1 MTGLSVLYASQAMK
15 DRGGADVPDRN
26 KVSRLR
32 EVYWLKGVAPSGPKS
47 SLKMQLYW
55 RPDQRELGR
64 RADLPGDGFAYVA
77 TMFPSADASFEWFE
91 VTEVFATVPPEQ
103 INAAMKARNGI
114 ASKQPVDFDDFL
126 GMLRK
131 GRPSRVEQRKA
142 ADAVIAQTE
151 MKLRKSSYRELMEQ
165 YGYGTLVV
173 GLPLWFA
180 VLPEDP
186 WRAENALDDFYTRTS
201 LGLNEL
207 KQRVLERRD
216 CPFRRIRVTWDTTP
230 EAWREW
236 SRRRSAAYDDAA
248 NTSLEN
254 PIPVAKMMALFS
266 ESLDRTISKTECPDS
281 ETPSMSLLIEK
292 KTQKT
297 RRGRGP
303 YPEMVVLLGQI
314 VRERERQGDGILG
327 KVMQRIFLALLPL
340 LCVVRICGL
349 GGLAR
354 WIGRRLSVSHAWK
367 VHATRRRAR
376 ILYAESRRRAE
387 ARDSHAAAGSN
398 NPVGITA

>member
-1 MTGLSVLYASQAMK
+1 MTGLSVLYANQAMK
-15 DRGGADVPDRN
+15 DRGWADVPDRN

-47 SLKMQLYW
+47 SFKMQLHW

-64 RADLPGDGFAYVA
+64 RADLPGDGFAYVVPV
-77 TMFPSADASFEWFE
+77 FPSAEASFEWFE
-91 VTEVFATVPPEQ
+91 VTEVFETVLPEQ

-114 ASKQPVDFDDFL
+114 ASKQPVDFNDFL

-151 MKLRKSSYRELMEQ
+151 KKLRKSSYRELMER

-186 WRAENALDDFYTRTS
+186 WRAENALDDFFTRTS

-207 KQRVLERRD
+207 KKRVLERSD
-216 CPFRRIRVTWDTTP
+216 CPYRRIRVTWDTTP

-236 SRRRSAAYDDAA
+236 SRRRSADYDDGA
-248 NTSLEN
+248 NTGLEN
-254 PIPVAKMMALFS
+254 PIPVGKMITWLS
-266 ESLDRTISKTECPDS
+266 ESLDWAISKAELSDS
-281 ETPSMSLLIEK
+281 EAPSINLHVEV

-297 RRGRGP
+297 RLGRGP
-303 YPEMVVLLGQI
+303 YPEMIVRLGQI
-314 VRERERQGDGILG
+314 VREQERQGDGILR
-327 KVMQRIFLALLPL
+327 KVRQRICLALLSL

-354 WIGRRLSVSHAWK
+354 WIARRMSVSHIWK

-387 ARDSHAAAGSN
+387 AGSH
-398 NPVGITA
+398 NPVGTSA

>member
-1 MTGLSVLYASQAMK
+1 MTGLSVLYANQAMEE
-15 DRGGADVPDRN
+15 RGWADVPDKN

-32 EVYWLKGVAPSGPKS
+32 EVYWLRRVAPLGPKS
-47 SLKMQLYW
+47 SLKVQSYW

-64 RADLPGDGFAYVA
+64 RADLPGDGFAYVVS
-77 TMFPSADASFEWFE
+77 MFPSTEASFEWFE
-91 VTEVFATVPPEQ
+91 VTEVFTTVSPKQ
-103 INAAMKARNGI
+103 INAAMRARNGI
-114 ASKQPVDFDDFL
+114 ASKQPVNFDDFL

-131 GRPSRVEQRKA
+131 ERPSRAEQRKA
-142 ADAVIAQTE
+142 ADSVIAQTE
-151 MKLRKSSYRELMEQ
+151 KKLSKSSYRELMER

-207 KQRVLERRD
+207 KQRALKRRD

-230 EAWREW
+230 EAWRDW
-236 SRRRSAAYDDAA
+236 SRRRSADYDDVA
-248 NTSLEN
+248 NAGLEN
-254 PIPVAKMMALFS
+254 AIPVAKIMTLLS
-266 ESLDRTISKTECPDS
+266 ESS
-281 ETPSMSLLIEK
+281 EAVSIIVER

-297 RRGRGP
+297 RPGRGP
-303 YPEMVVLLGQI
+303 YPEMVARLRQI
-314 VRERERQGDGILG
+314 VREQERLGNDILR
-327 KVMQRIFLALLPL
+327 KVRKRIFLALLPL

-354 WIGRRLSVSHAWK
+354 WIVRRMSVSHVWK

-376 ILYAESRRRAE
+376 ILYAESRRRADT
-387 ARDSHAAAGSN
+387 RDSHVAAGSN
-398 NPVGITA
+398 NPVGTTA

>member
-1 MTGLSVLYASQAMK
+1 MTGLSVLYANQAMK
-15 DRGGADVPDRN
+15 ERGWADVPDRN

-32 EVYWLKGVAPSGPKS
+32 EMYWLKGVKPLGPKS
-47 SLKMQLYW
+47 NLTMQLYW
-55 RPDQRELGR
+55 RPDQGELGR
-64 RADLPGDGFAYVA
+64 RADMPGDGFAYVA
-77 TMFPSADASFEWFE
+77 TMFPSAEANFEWFE
-91 VTEVFATVPPEQ
+91 VTEVFTTVSPEQ
-103 INAAMKARNGI
+103 INAAMSARNGI

-151 MKLRKSSYRELMEQ
+151 RKLKKSSYRELMEQ

-186 WRAENALDDFYTRTS
+186 WRAENALDDFFTQTS

-207 KQRVLERRD
+207 EQRALERRD
-216 CPFRRIRVTWDTTP
+216 CPFRRIRVAWDTTP

-236 SRRRSAAYDDAA
+236 SRKRSADYDDAA
-248 NTSLEN
+248 NTGLEN
-254 PIPVAKMMALFS
+254 AIPVAKIITWLS
-266 ESLDRTISKTECPDS
+266 ESLDKAVSKTECPDS
-281 ETPSMSLLIEK
+281 EAPSMSLLIEK

-303 YPEMVVLLGQI
+303 YPEMVVQLGQI
-314 VRERERQGDGILG
+314 VRERERQGDGILR
-327 KVMQRIFLALLPL
+327 KVRQRIFLALLPL

-367 VHATRRRAR
+367 VHTTRRRAR

-387 ARDSHAAAGSN
+387 ARDSHAAGSN
-398 NPVGITA
+398 NPVGTTA

>member
-1 MTGLSVLYASQAMK
+1 M
-15 DRGGADVPDRN
+15 
-26 KVSRLR
+26 
-32 EVYWLKGVAPSGPKS
+32 
-47 SLKMQLYW
+47 
-55 RPDQRELGR
+55 
-64 RADLPGDGFAYVA
+64 
-77 TMFPSADASFEWFE
+77 
-91 VTEVFATVPPEQ
+91 
-103 INAAMKARNGI
+103 
-114 ASKQPVDFDDFL
+114 
-126 GMLRK
+126 
-131 GRPSRVEQRKA
+131 
-142 ADAVIAQTE
+142 
-151 MKLRKSSYRELMEQ
+151 
-165 YGYGTLVV
+165 
-173 GLPLWFA
+173 WFA

-248 NTSLEN
+248 NTGLEN

-266 ESLDRTISKTECPDS
+266 ESLDRATSKTECPDS
-281 ETPSMSLLIEK
+281 EAPSMSLLIEK

-314 VRERERQGDGILG
+314 VRGRERQGDGILG
-327 KVMQRIFLALLPL
+327 KVRQRIFLALLPL
-340 LCVVRICGL
+340 LCVVRLCGL

-354 WIGRRLSVSHAWK
+354 WIGRRMSVSHAWK

-387 ARDSHAAAGSN
+387 ARNSHAAAGQ
-398 NPVGITA
+398 

>member
-1 MTGLSVLYASQAMK
+1 MTGLSVLYANQAMK
-15 DRGGADVPDRN
+15 ERGWADIPDRN

-32 EVYWLKGVAPSGPKS
+32 EMYWLKGVKPLGPKS
-47 SLKMQLYW
+47 NLKMQLYW
-55 RPDQRELGR
+55 RPDQGELGR
-64 RADLPGDGFAYVA
+64 RADMPGDGFAYVA
-77 TMFPSADASFEWFE
+77 TMFPSAEANFEWFE
-91 VTEVFATVPPEQ
+91 VTEVFTTVSPEQ
-103 INAAMKARNGI
+103 INAAMSARNGI

-151 MKLRKSSYRELMEQ
+151 RKLSKSSYRELMEQ

-180 VLPEDP
+180 ALPDDP
-186 WRAENALDDFYTRTS
+186 WRAENTLDDFFTRTS

-216 CPFRRIRVTWDTTP
+216 CPFRRILVTWDTTP

-236 SRRRSAAYDDAA
+236 SRKRSADYDDAA
-248 NTSLEN
+248 NTGLEN
-254 PIPVAKMMALFS
+254 AIPVAKIITWLS
-266 ESLDRTISKTECPDS
+266 ESLDKAVSKTECPDS
-281 ETPSMSLLIEK
+281 EAPSMSLLIEK

-303 YPEMVVLLGQI
+303 YPEMVVQLGQI
-314 VRERERQGDGILG
+314 VRERERQGDGILR
-327 KVMQRIFLALLPL
+327 KVRQRIFLALLPL

-367 VHATRRRAR
+367 VHTTRRRAR

-387 ARDSHAAAGSN
+387 ARDSHAAGSN
-398 NPVGITA
+398 NPVGTTA

>member
-1 MTGLSVLYASQAMK
+1 MTGLSVLYANQAMEE
-15 DRGGADVPDRN
+15 RGWADVPDKN

-32 EVYWLKGVAPSGPKS
+32 EVYWLRRVAPLGPKS
-47 SLKMQLYW
+47 SLKVQLYW

-64 RADLPGDGFAYVA
+64 RADLPGDGFAYVVS
-77 TMFPSADASFEWFE
+77 MFPSTEASFEWFE
-91 VTEVFATVPPEQ
+91 VTEVFTTVSPEQ
-103 INAAMKARNGI
+103 INAAMRARNGI
-114 ASKQPVDFDDFL
+114 ASKQPVNFDDFL

-131 GRPSRVEQRKA
+131 ERPSRAEQRKA

-151 MKLRKSSYRELMEQ
+151 RKLSKSSYRELMER

-207 KQRVLERRD
+207 KQRALKRRD

-230 EAWREW
+230 EAWRDW
-236 SRRRSAAYDDAA
+236 SRRRSADYDDVA
-248 NTSLEN
+248 NAGLEN
-254 PIPVAKMMALFS
+254 AIPVAKILTLLS
-266 ESLDRTISKTECPDS
+266 ESLDRAVSKTEFPVS
-281 ETPSMSLLIEK
+281 KAPSMSLLIEK

-303 YPEMVVLLGQI
+303 YPEMVVQLEQI
-314 VRERERQGDGILG
+314 IRKRERQGDGILR
-327 KVMQRIFLALLPL
+327 KVRQRIFLALLPL

-349 GGLAR
+349 GVLVR
-354 WIGRRLSVSHAWK
+354 WIGRRVSVSHVWK

-376 ILYAESRRRAE
+376 SLYVESRRRAE

-398 NPVGITA
+398 TPVGTTA

>member
-1 MTGLSVLYASQAMK
+1 MTGLSVLYANQAMEE
-15 DRGGADVPDRN
+15 RGWADVPDRN

-32 EVYWLKGVAPSGPKS
+32 EVYWLRSVAPLAPES
-47 SLKMQLYW
+47 SLKVQLHW

-77 TMFPSADASFEWFE
+77 TMFPSAEASFEWFE
-91 VTEVFATVPPEQ
+91 VTEVFTTVSPEQ
-103 INAAMKARNGI
+103 INAAMRARNGI

-151 MKLRKSSYRELMEQ
+151 RKLSKSSYRELMER

-207 KQRVLERRD
+207 KQRALERRD

-236 SRRRSAAYDDAA
+236 SRRRSADYDDVV
-248 NTSLEN
+248 NTGLEN
-254 PIPVAKMMALFS
+254 AIPVAKVMTLLS
-266 ESLDRTISKTECPDS
+266 ESMDDKANS
-281 ETPSMSLLIEK
+281 ETMRLLVEK

-297 RRGRGP
+297 RLGRGP
-303 YPEMVVLLGQI
+303 YPEMVD
-314 VRERERQGDGILG
+314 R
-327 KVMQRIFLALLPL
+327 LAG
-340 LCVVRICGL
+340 CR
-349 GGLAR
+349 
-354 WIGRRLSVSHAWK
+354 
-367 VHATRRRAR
+367 T
-376 ILYAESRRRAE
+376 
-387 ARDSHAAAGSN
+387 
-398 NPVGITA
+398 

>member
-1 MTGLSVLYASQAMK
+1 MTGLSVLYANQAMK
-15 DRGGADVPDRN
+15 DRGWADVPDRN

-32 EVYWLKGVAPSGPKS
+32 EVYWLKGVTPLAPES
-47 SLKMQLYW
+47 SLRMQLYW

-77 TMFPSADASFEWFE
+77 TMFSSAEASFEWFE

-103 INAAMKARNGI
+103 IDAAMKARNGI

-131 GRPSRVEQRKA
+131 GGPSRVEQRKA

-151 MKLRKSSYRELMEQ
+151 RKLKKSSYRELMEQ

-186 WRAENALDDFYTRTS
+186 WRAENALDDFFTRTS

-207 KQRVLERRD
+207 KQRALERRD
-216 CPFRRIRVTWDTTP
+216 CPFRRIRVAWDTTP
-230 EAWREW
+230 KAWREW
-236 SRRRSAAYDDAA
+236 SRRRSADYDDAA
-248 NTSLEN
+248 NTGLEN
-254 PIPVAKMMALFS
+254 AIPVAKITTWLS
-266 ESLDRTISKTECPDS
+266 ESLDKAVSKTEYPDS
-281 ETPSMSLLIEK
+281 EAPSMGLHVEV
-292 KTQKT
+292 KTQKI

-303 YPEMVVLLGQI
+303 YPEMVVQLGQI
-314 VRERERQGDGILG
+314 VRERERQGDGILR
-327 KVMQRIFLALLPL
+327 KVRQRIFLALLPL

-354 WIGRRLSVSHAWK
+354 WISRRLSVSHAWK
-367 VHATRRRAR
+367 VHTTRRRAR

-398 NPVGITA
+398 NPVGTTA

>member
-1 MTGLSVLYASQAMK
+1 
-15 DRGGADVPDRN
+15 
-26 KVSRLR
+26 
-32 EVYWLKGVAPSGPKS
+32 
-47 SLKMQLYW
+47 MQLSW
-55 RPDQRELGR
+55 RPDQGELGR

-77 TMFPSADASFEWFE
+77 TMFPSAEANFEWFE
-91 VTEVFATVPPEQ
+91 VTEVFTTVSPQQ
-103 INAAMKARNGI
+103 INAAMSARNGI

-151 MKLRKSSYRELMEQ
+151 RKLRKSSYRELMER

-186 WRAENALDDFYTRTS
+186 WRAENALDDFLTRTS

-207 KQRVLERRD
+207 KQRALERGD
-216 CPFRRIRVTWDTTP
+216 CPFRQIRVTWDTTP

-236 SRRRSAAYDDAA
+236 SRKRSADYDDAA
-248 NTSLEN
+248 NMGLEN
-254 PIPVAKMMALFS
+254 LIPVAKMMALFS
-266 ESLDRTISKTECPDS
+266 ELDRAISETECPDS
-281 ETPSMSLLIEK
+281 EAPSMSLFIEQ

-303 YPEMVVLLGQI
+303 YPKMVVSTRT
-314 VRERERQGDGILG
+314 VRSRRSRTRTAGRRHTQKGKAADLPGPLAAALCCENLWSGRTG
-327 KVMQRIFLALLPL
+327 KVDRPTNVSVAYLEGARDTAQGANPVCGKPSKGRSRFEQSRRNKCLSHTGA
-340 LCVVRICGL
+340 VSRVRATVKWKYINL
-349 GGLAR
+349 TGGYRLAR
-354 WIGRRLSVSHAWK
+354 HRPTGNAKRLA
-367 VHATRRRAR
+367 
-376 ILYAESRRRAE
+376 
-387 ARDSHAAAGSN
+387 
-398 NPVGITA
+398 

>member
-1 MTGLSVLYASQAMK
+1 MTGLSVLYANQAMK
-15 DRGGADVPDRN
+15 ERGWADVPDRN

-32 EVYWLKGVAPSGPKS
+32 EMYWLKGVKPLGPKS
-47 SLKMQLYW
+47 NLKMQLYW
-55 RPDQRELGR
+55 RPDQGELGR
-64 RADLPGDGFAYVA
+64 RADMPGDGFAYVA
-77 TMFPSADASFEWFE
+77 TMFPSAEASFEWFE

-103 INAAMKARNGI
+103 IDAAMKARNGI

-151 MKLRKSSYRELMEQ
+151 RKLKKSSYRELMEQ

-186 WRAENALDDFYTRTS
+186 WRAENALDDFFTRTS

-207 KQRVLERRD
+207 EQRALERRD
-216 CPFRRIRVTWDTTP
+216 CPFRRIRVAWDTTP

-236 SRRRSAAYDDAA
+236 SRKRSADYDDAA
-248 NTSLEN
+248 NTGLEN
-254 PIPVAKMMALFS
+254 AIPVAKIITWLS
-266 ESLDRTISKTECPDS
+266 ESLDKAVSKTEYPDS
-281 ETPSMSLLIEK
+281 EAPSMSLLIEK

-303 YPEMVVLLGQI
+303 YPEMVVQLGQI
-314 VRERERQGDGILG
+314 VRERERQGDGILR
-327 KVMQRIFLALLPL
+327 KVRQRIFLALLPL

-367 VHATRRRAR
+367 VHTTRRRAR

-387 ARDSHAAAGSN
+387 ARDSHAAGSN
-398 NPVGITA
+398 NPVGTTA

>member
-1 MTGLSVLYASQAMK
+1 MARGV
-15 DRGGADVPDRN
+15 DRGWADVPDRN

-47 SLKMQLYW
+47 SLKMQLHW

-77 TMFPSADASFEWFE
+77 TMFPNAEASFEWFE

-103 INAAMKARNGI
+103 IDAAMEARNGI

-126 GMLRK
+126 GILRK

-151 MKLRKSSYRELMEQ
+151 RKLKRSSYRELMEQ

-186 WRAENALDDFYTRTS
+186 WRAENALDDFCTRTR

-207 KQRVLERRD
+207 KQRALERRD

-230 EAWREW
+230 EACREW
-236 SRRRSAAYDDAA
+236 SRKRSADYDDAA
-248 NTSLEN
+248 NMGLEN
-254 PIPVAKMMALFS
+254 PIPVAKMITWLS
-266 ESLDRTISKTECPDS
+266 ESLDKAVSKTEFPDS
-281 ETPSMSLLIEK
+281 EAPSMSLHVEV
-292 KTQKT
+292 KTQKP
-297 RRGRGP
+297 G
-303 YPEMVVLLGQI
+303 
-314 VRERERQGDGILG
+314 
-327 KVMQRIFLALLPL
+327 
-340 LCVVRICGL
+340 
-349 GGLAR
+349 
-354 WIGRRLSVSHAWK
+354 
-367 VHATRRRAR
+367 
-376 ILYAESRRRAE
+376 
-387 ARDSHAAAGSN
+387 
-398 NPVGITA
+398 

>member
-1 MTGLSVLYASQAMK
+1 MTGLSVLYANQAMK
-15 DRGGADVPDRN
+15 DRGWADVPDRN

-32 EVYWLKGVAPSGPKS
+32 EMYWLKGVKPLGPKS
-47 SLKMQLYW
+47 NLKMQLYW
-55 RPDQRELGR
+55 RPDQGELGR
-64 RADLPGDGFAYVA
+64 RADLPGDGFLYVA
-77 TMFPSADASFEWFE
+77 TMFPSAEANFEWFE
-91 VTEVFATVPPEQ
+91 VTEVFTTVSPEQ
-103 INAAMKARNGI
+103 INAAMSARNGI

-151 MKLRKSSYRELMEQ
+151 RKLSKSSYRELMER

-180 VLPEDP
+180 ALPEDP
-186 WRAENALDDFYTRTS
+186 WRAENALDDFFTRTS

-207 KQRVLERRD
+207 QQRVLERRD
-216 CPFRRIRVTWDTTP
+216 CPFKRILVTWDTTP

-236 SRRRSAAYDDAA
+236 SRKRSVDYDDAA
-248 NTSLEN
+248 NMGLEN
-254 PIPVAKMMALFS
+254 LIPVAKMMTLLS
-266 ESLDRTISKTECPDS
+266 ESLDRAVSKTEFPVS
-281 ETPSMSLLIEK
+281 KAPSMSLLIEK

-303 YPEMVVLLGQI
+303 YPEMVIQLEQI
-314 VRERERQGDGILG
+314 VRERERQGDGILR
-327 KVMQRIFLALLPL
+327 KVRQRIFLALLPL

-349 GGLAR
+349 GVLVR
-354 WIGRRLSVSHAWK
+354 WIGRRMSVSHVWK

-376 ILYAESRRRAE
+376 SLYVESRRRAE

-398 NPVGITA
+398 NPVGTTT

>member
-1 MTGLSVLYASQAMK
+1 MTGLSVLYANQAMK
-15 DRGGADVPDRN
+15 ERGWADVPDRN

-32 EVYWLKGVAPSGPKS
+32 EMYWLKDVNPLGPKS
-47 SLKMQLYW
+47 NLKMQLYW
-55 RPDQRELGR
+55 RPDQGELGR
-64 RADLPGDGFAYVA
+64 RADMPGDGFAYVL
-77 TMFPSADASFEWFE
+77 TMFPSAEASFEWFE

-103 INAAMKARNGI
+103 IDAAMKARNGI

-151 MKLRKSSYRELMEQ
+151 RKLKKSSYRELMEQ

-186 WRAENALDDFYTRTS
+186 WRAENALDDFFTRTS

-207 KQRVLERRD
+207 EQRALERRD
-216 CPFRRIRVTWDTTP
+216 CPFRRIRVAWDTTP
-230 EAWREW
+230 EAWWEW
-236 SRRRSAAYDDAA
+236 SRKRSADYDDAA
-248 NTSLEN
+248 NTGLEN
-254 PIPVAKMMALFS
+254 AIPVAKIITWLS
-266 ESLDRTISKTECPDS
+266 ESLDKAVSKTECPDS
-281 ETPSMSLLIEK
+281 EAPSMSLLIEK

-303 YPEMVVLLGQI
+303 YPEMVVQLGQI
-314 VRERERQGDGILG
+314 VRERERQGDGILR
-327 KVMQRIFLALLPL
+327 KVRQRIFLALLPL

-367 VHATRRRAR
+367 VHTTRRRAR

-387 ARDSHAAAGSN
+387 ARDSHAAGSN
-398 NPVGITA
+398 NPVGTTA